1 MDGKAQE
8 LLEFQIARQISNL
21 FVSYLEVSE
30 GLQSEHENM
39 LNKIKKQ
46 LPSEYH
52 KTIENLDYL
61 DSNRKKLIR
70 KQILDAG
77 NRTLNGLIEL
87 VKTLDVEFNYNK

>member
-1 MDGKAQE
+1 MEGKAQE

-39 LNKIKKQ
+39 LNKIKSQ
-46 LPSEYH
+46 IPANLHP
-52 KTIENLDYL
+52 IIDNLDYL
-61 DSNRKKLIR
+61 DLNRKKLIR

-87 VKTLDVEFNYNK
+87 VKTLDVEFSYNR